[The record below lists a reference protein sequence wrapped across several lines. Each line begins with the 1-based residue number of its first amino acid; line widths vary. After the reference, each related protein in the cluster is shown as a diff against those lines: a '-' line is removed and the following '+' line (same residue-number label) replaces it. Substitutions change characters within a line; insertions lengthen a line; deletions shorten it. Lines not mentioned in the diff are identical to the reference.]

1 MNNVERLKNY
11 QNRNAA
17 TIEAMYCAVLQDRA
31 KRGADHEETAW
42 FGCSTK
48 TRAQKT
54 EKADYKDLTNEYFCE
69 TAWIQLQVVL

>member
-17 TIEAMYCAVLQDRA
+17 NIEALYRAVLQDRA
-31 KRGADHEETAW
+31 RREEDHEETAR

-48 TRAQKT
+48 TRTAQKT
-54 EKADYKDLTNEYFCE
+54 EKANYKDLTNEYFCE
-69 TAWIQLQVVL
+69 SVEIQL

>member
-17 TIEAMYCAVLQDRA
+17 TIEALYRAVLQDRA
-31 KRGADHEETAW
+31 RREADHEENSW

-54 EKADYKDLTNEYFCE
+54 EKADYKDLTNKYFCE
-69 TAWIQLQVVL
+69 SVEIQLAVV

>member
-11 QNRNAA
+11 QNRNEA
-17 TIEAMYCAVLQDRA
+17 TIEALYRAVLQDRA
-31 KRGADHEETAW
+31 RRQADHEETAW
-42 FGCSTK
+42 FGCSAK

-69 TAWIQLQVVL
+69 IVEIQLRVV